1 MDTNVKLSIASNL
14 NRLLNSAKSI
24 LEINDYH
31 YKHSNW
37 KHLDIWT
44 RCEILDGIKF
54 YESKLSELDPI
65 NQSPAGADW
74 EYFCSVNY

>member
-14 NRLLNSAKSI
+14 FKLLNSAKSSYAS
-24 LEINDYH
+24 LQEE
-31 YKHSNW
+31 
-37 KHLDIWT
+37 DIK
-44 RCEILDGIKF
+44 DGIKF

-65 NQSPAGADW
+65 NQSPARADW

>member
-1 MDTNVKLSIASNL
+1 MNTHVKLSIASEL
-14 NRLLNSAKSI
+14 NKMLNSAKSN
-24 LEINDYH
+24 LKINDYH

-37 KHLDIWT
+37 EWT

>member
-1 MDTNVKLSIASNL
+1 MDTNVKLSIASEL
-14 NRLLNSAKSI
+14 NRLLNLAKSN
-24 LEINDYH
+24 LEIYDKH
-31 YKHSNW
+31 YRYVGE
-37 KHLDIWT
+37 WT

-65 NQSPAGADW
+65 NQSPARADW